1 MRPQDAE
8 KDPYSYPWHVMQTQ
22 IDQIYEADRGL
33 QEAELIVCT
42 EPLVHHSWVKH
53 GRKMAG
59 WTPGETDGTGIQK
72 RPIISWVAWLD

>member
-42 EPLVHHSWVKH
+42 EPLVHQSWMKH

-59 WTPGETDGTGIQK
+59 WTRGKQMALGSRKGP
-72 RPIISWVAWLD
+72 